1 MRYRSR
7 KDFGELL
14 VDTFRSEHHGF
25 KLAALEKTFAFPA
38 SAILNIG
45 SVRSLV
51 GLVIALIAAVTHIV
65 LVN

>member
-1 MRYRSR
+1 
-7 KDFGELL
+7 